1 MTSAGRQPG
10 GRFAPGTSG
19 NPQGRPSTAS
29 RVRQA
34 IERDL
39 VQLGATPQDVARL
52 VEASTDP
59 LRAAAVI
66 AEERANQHHL
76 VRIDDRQ
83 LVGKLG

>member
-1 MTSAGRQPG
+1 MTGAGRQPG

-39 VQLGATPQDVARL
+39 VQLGATPEDVENL

-66 AEERANQHHL
+66 AVMAAALAERREQVTHPSGPL
-76 VRIDDRQ
+76 T
-83 LVGKLG
+83 